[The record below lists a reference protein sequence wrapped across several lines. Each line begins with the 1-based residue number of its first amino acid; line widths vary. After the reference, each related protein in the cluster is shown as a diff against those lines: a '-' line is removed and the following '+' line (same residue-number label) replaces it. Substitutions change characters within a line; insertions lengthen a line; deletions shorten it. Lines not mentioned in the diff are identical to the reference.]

1 MRFLRWTAAVLVAAI
16 VIDFAV
22 YNRDPV
28 QIGFWP
34 LIDGLALPAYL
45 AVLLPLLLGFAL
57 GWLAAGWR
65 SFRRRRAEK
74 KTAS

>member
-1 MRFLRWTAAVLVAAI
+1 MRFLRWTAALLLAAI

-22 YNRDPV
+22 YNRSPV
-28 QIGFWP
+28 PIGFWP
-34 LIDGLALPAYL
+34 LIDGLALPVYL

-65 SFRRRRAEK
+65 SWRRRRAEK
-74 KTAS
+74 KTAP

>member
-22 YNRDPV
+22 YNRASV
-28 QIGFWP
+28 AVGFWP
-34 LIDGLALPAYL
+34 FIDGLALPVYL

-65 SFRRRRAEK
+65 NYRRRRAEK
-74 KTAS
+74 KTAP